1 MGLTPTFQ
9 VEAVGGCIPHLSLI
23 NTAHLDDNV
32 PDSLMS
38 FSCRPDCTVMNRD
51 HIDLN
56 PELESKLD
64 SSLAEFFIEFKTKKH
79 DDPFRLKPTADNT
92 EADNTE
98 GRLMHMAKGEAST
111 VTGQITAYTTS
122 ILGTQYRTHT
132 FLVLIV
138 EKFARLIRWD
148 RGGAVVTER
157 IYYDTEP
164 HLFEFLIRYNYA
176 DSSMRGHDVT
186 VHDAT
191 ADEAREARIVVKE
204 LQNVNRLVTVD
215 IQGQHYVIGAP
226 CARPEIPVGRWTR
239 TSIAYGCQEKA
250 RVFLK
255 DSWRVFHPGMI
266 PEADIYTTLQQSSVR
281 NVPRC
286 LVGGDISDETYHG
299 TKTHNFVQF
308 SLNPA
313 SKKITHYRHHRLV
326 LDTVGRNLYDFKCSK
341 EMVHAIHASLIGKYI
356 ISYWQITVF

>member
-111 VTGQITAYTTS
+111 VTGQITDYTTS

-186 VHDAT
+186 VHDAS

-226 CARPEIPVGRWTR
+226 CARPEIPVGRWTQ
-239 TSIAYGCQEKA
+239 TSIAYDCQSRK

-255 DSWRVFHPGMI
+255 DSWRVKLPNVY
-266 PEADIYTTLQQSSVR
+266 PESKIYGRLQQAE
-281 NVPRC
+281 VPYVPHC
-286 LVGGDISDETYHG
+286 IDGGDIGGNAYHR
-299 TKTHNFVQF
+299 TRSHEFMDYT
-308 SLNPA
+308 LDPA
-313 SKKITHYRHHRLV
+313 SKKITCYRHHRLV
-326 LDTVGRNLYDFKCSK
+326 LDTVS
-341 EMVHAIHASLIGKYI
+341 
-356 ISYWQITVF
+356 